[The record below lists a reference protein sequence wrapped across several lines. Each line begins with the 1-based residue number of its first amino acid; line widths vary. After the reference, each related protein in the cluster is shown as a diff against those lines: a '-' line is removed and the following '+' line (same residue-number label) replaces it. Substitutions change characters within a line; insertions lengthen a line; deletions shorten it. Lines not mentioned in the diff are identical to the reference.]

1 MNVVLNPKVRYNY
14 IQRCL
19 NHIKPLFPIGFYTDS
34 ESIEKC
40 CTICLDFFI
49 FEFETE
55 CEKIKS
61 TVDISFFMSTYSDMS
76 LNEGKYPT
84 PDYVIYRKLCKNVF
98 GELTKLNIT
107 DNQTDNIDSALISN
121 LYYLTELIE
130 QYTQH
135 LYTYYMVNKN
145 YFQLEVYEE
154 YFGITLTDNQLA
166 NKIQNFS
173 NQFDQSIYK
182 TTCVDHSEI
191 STFRDITELAFKE
204 TAEHFFN
211 KVFPSDNS
219 SVIIDLSQ
227 MSFSDFKNALDT
239 NNILHD
245 IKPTEIIVL
254 TDPIRNSTN
263 GFYAGLTLRS
273 NDVNLKQS
281 ITKPHIM
288 HRSRFRPIFEVKVN
302 NQNVYISTPYII
314 FEALAEFILNEIPFA
329 ILPREWEDNKV
340 MKKYA
345 KKQKEEH
352 DMWLEDAVES
362 ILLKKKLN
370 YRRNKKSINN
380 INLVKEP
387 ACKPGRFVGEIDFV
401 IIDEVHK
408 VISVVDCKF
417 MKSKYHFPTFAA
429 DKQAFTEGDKCY
441 ENKLTY
447 KLYWVK
453 DHLSDVQKEF
463 KLNFDISKYKTK
475 AYFITNSY
483 VFYSLLSPTFSIV
496 PFQDL
501 LEYLEKTS

>member
-1 MNVVLNPKVRYNY
+1 MNVALNPSTRYNY
-14 IQRCL
+14 IQKCFDR
-19 NHIKPLFPIGFYTDS
+19 IKSLFPIGFHTDP
-34 ESIEKC
+34 ESIEKS

-49 FEFETE
+49 SEFETE

-61 TVDISFFMSTYSDMS
+61 TADISFFMSSYSDMS
-76 LNEGKYPT
+76 FNEGKYPT

-107 DNQTDNIDSALISN
+107 DNQTYNIDSTLISN
-121 LYYLTELIE
+121 LYYLTELID

-173 NQFDQSIYK
+173 DQFDQSIYK

-191 STFRDITELAFKE
+191 SKFRDITELAFKE

-239 NNILHD
+239 NNISHD

-254 TDPIRNSTN
+254 TDSIRNSTN
-263 GFYAGLTLRS
+263 EFYAGLTLKSDNVKLEESVTR
-273 NDVNLKQS
+273 
-281 ITKPHIM
+281 PHIM
-288 HRSRFRPIFEVKVN
+288 YRSRFRPIFEVKVN

-329 ILPREWEDNKV
+329 ILPPEWKENEI
-340 MKKYA
+340 MEKYA

-352 DMWLEDAVES
+352 DKWLEDAVES
-362 ILLKKKLN
+362 VLLGKKFN
-370 YRRNKKSINN
+370 YLRNKKSINN
-380 INLVKEP
+380 VDLLKQP
-387 ACKPGRFVGEIDFV
+387 ASKKGKFVGEIDFI
-401 IIDEVHK
+401 IIDDIHK
-408 VISVVDCKF
+408 IVSVVDCKF
-417 MKSKYHFPTFAA
+417 MKTKYHFPTFAA
-429 DKQAFTEGDKCY
+429 DKQSFTEKGNCY
-441 ENKLTY
+441 ENKLGY
-447 KLYWVK
+447 KLDWVSN
-453 DHLSDVQKEF
+453 HLPDIQRELKLDSDITNYRTE
-463 KLNFDISKYKTK
+463 
-475 AYFITNSY
+475 AYFITNSFT
-483 VFYSLLSPTFSIV
+483 FYSLFSKYSIV
-496 PFQDL
+496 ALQN
-501 LEYLEKTS
+501 LEKYLERIS